1 MILFDYVRFKNFGS
15 FGNYLTTIDLKNKK
29 TTLVSGNNGNGKSF
43 ALLDSITFALF
54 GKPFRKINIPQLV
67 NSINQKDC
75 YVEVQFSI
83 GKSEYKVCRGI
94 APKMFEIYHNGKLLD
109 QDSKAKDYQR
119 MLEEQILKMNYK
131 SFTQV
136 VILGSSSFIP
146 FMQLS
151 AADRRAV
158 IEDILDINIF
168 SIMNTLVKGKISTN
182 KDDTKEL
189 KYQMTLSSDRIV
201 HQEKFIQTI
210 EDKSDSSIK
219 KCEQEL
225 TETQTQIELSKEAIK
240 GLQDTADELLG
251 SCDSGDVLTGE
262 IRKLDNLSGQMEK
275 NIQRLEKEIAFY
287 TDNDNCP
294 TCNQEINEEHK
305 TTCASDK
312 RNKIEEITEGM
323 NTLIDQLQKKELVLS
338 ETQEIMNT
346 VSKLQNDVS
355 QETHSQN
362 SLIKYASKL
371 QNDIAEIMTERGN
384 LIEEKERL
392 EELRQKTVNLK
403 TQIDESMKE
412 LYNLSVV
419 LDLLKDKGIKAKII
433 KYYLPIMNKL
443 INKYLTAMDFFV
455 KFTLDENFNETIQS
469 RHRDEFSYM
478 SFSEGEKMRID
489 LALLLSWR
497 EVARMK
503 NSANTN
509 LLILDEVFDSSLD
522 ASGTEEFIKLL
533 HALGKDCNIFV
544 ISHKSDQLV
553 DKFPD
558 AMTFVK
564 KNNFSKMV

>member
-54 GKPFRKINIPQLV
+54 GKPFRKINLPQLV

-75 YVEVQFSI
+75 YVEVQFTI

-94 APKMFEIYHNGKLLD
+94 APKLFEIYHDGKLLD
-109 QDSKAKDYQR
+109 QDSKARDYQR

-151 AADRRAV
+151 ASDRRDV

-168 SIMNTLVKGKISTN
+168 SIMNTLIKGKISTN
-182 KDDTKEL
+182 KDETKDL
-189 KYQMTLSSDRIV
+189 KYQMTLASDRISQ
-201 HQEKFIQTI
+201 QEKFIQTI

-219 KCEQEL
+219 KCEDEL
-225 TETQTQIELSKEAIK
+225 KETQSQIALSQEAVK
-240 GLQDTADELLG
+240 GLQDTVDELLE
-251 SCDSGDVLTGE
+251 SCNSSDALSSE
-262 IRKLDNLSGQMEK
+262 IRKLDNLSSQMEK
-275 NIQRLEKEIAFY
+275 NIQRLEKEITFY

-294 TCNQEINEEHK
+294 TCSQEINEEHK
-305 TTCASDK
+305 TTCVSDK
-312 RNKIEEITEGM
+312 KEKIEEIGEGIV
-323 NTLIDQLQKKELVLS
+323 TLADQLKTKEAILT
-338 ETQEIMNT
+338 ETQQIMKS
-346 VSKLQNDVS
+346 VGKLQNDVS

-362 SLIKYASKL
+362 SLMKYASKL
-371 QNDIAEIMTERGN
+371 QKDITEIMTERGN
-384 LIEEKERL
+384 LVEEKERL
-392 EELRQKTVNLK
+392 EELRQKTLDFK
-403 TQIDESMKE
+403 TQIDDATKE

-455 KFTLDENFNETIQS
+455 KFTLDENFNETIKS
-469 RHRDEFSYM
+469 RHRDEFTYM

-489 LALLLSWR
+489 LALLLAWR

-522 ASGTEEFIKLL
+522 AGGTEEFIKLL
-533 HALGKDCNIFV
+533 HELGKNCNIFV

>member
-1 MILFDYVRFKNFGS
+1 FGS
-15 FGNYLTTIDLKNKK
+15 FGNYFTTIDLKNKK

-54 GKPFRKINIPQLV
+54 GKPFRKINLPQLV

-75 YVEVQFSI
+75 YVEVQFTI

-94 APKMFEIYHNGKLLD
+94 APKLFEIYHNGKLID

-151 AADRRAV
+151 ASDRRDV

-168 SIMNTLVKGKISTN
+168 SIMNTLIKGKISTN
-182 KDDTKEL
+182 KDETKDL
-189 KYQMTLSSDRIV
+189 KYQMTLASDRILQ
-201 HQEKFIQTI
+201 QEKFIKTI
-210 EDKSDSSIK
+210 EEKSDSSIK
-219 KCEQEL
+219 KCKEEL
-225 TETQTQIELSKEAIK
+225 KETQTQIELSQEAVK
-240 GLQDTADELLG
+240 GIQHTVDELLE
-251 SCDSGDVLTGE
+251 SCDSSETLSNE
-262 IRKLDNLSGQMEK
+262 IRKMDNLSGQLEK

-287 TDNDNCP
+287 TDNDTCP
-294 TCNQEINEEHK
+294 TCNQEINKEHK
-305 TTCASDK
+305 LNCVSSK
-312 RNKIEEITEGM
+312 KEKIEEINEGIV
-323 NTLIDQLQKKELVLS
+323 TLTDQMQSKEKVLA
-338 ETQEIMNT
+338 ETQEIMKT
-346 VSKLQNDVS
+346 VSRLQGDIS

-362 SLIKYASKL
+362 SLMKYANKL
-371 QNDIAEIMTERGN
+371 QKEITEIMTEKGN
-384 LIEEKERL
+384 LVEENERL
-392 EELRQKTVNLK
+392 EELRQSTLDFK
-403 TQIDESMKE
+403 TQIDEATKE

-455 KFTLDENFNETIQS
+455 KFTLDENFNETIKS

-489 LALLLSWR
+489 LALLLAWR
-497 EVARMK
+497 EIARMK

-522 ASGTEEFIKLL
+522 AGGTEEFIKL
-533 HALGKDCNIFV
+533 
-544 ISHKSDQLV
+544 
-553 DKFPD
+553 
-558 AMTFVK
+558 
-564 KNNFSKMV
+564 